1 MQQIFG
7 FISMTG
13 QIILGLIL
21 LLGFIGVGFLIK
33 HQNKVIKHQN
43 KVDKERIWVHKK
55 TGGQYKP
62 LYVCQMKDITSRQW
76 FESIAYISLK
86 TGEIFIR
93 ERKDFL
99 KQFITLKEWDGKK
112 RSNTTGNRRFS
123 FISQ

>member
-7 FISMTG
+7 FINMTE

-21 LLGFIGVGFLIK
+21 LLSFIGVGFLIK
-33 HQNKVIKHQN
+33 YQN

-62 LYVCQMKDITSRQW
+62 LYVCQMKDITSRKW

-86 TGEIFIR
+86 TGDIFIR
-93 ERKDFL
+93 ERKDFF
-99 KQFITLKEWDGKK
+99 KQFVTLKEWRTNK
-112 RSNTTGNRRFS
+112 
-123 FISQ
+123 I

>member
-33 HQNKVIKHQN
+33 HQNKV
-43 KVDKERIWVHKK
+43 DKERIWVHKK

-62 LYVCQMKDITSRQW
+62 LYVCQMKDITSRKW

-86 TGEIFIR
+86 TGDIFIR
-93 ERKDFL
+93 ERKDFF
-99 KQFITLKEWDGKK
+99 KQFVTLKEWRINK
-112 RSNTTGNRRFS
+112 
-123 FISQ
+123 I

>member
-33 HQNKVIKHQN
+33 HQNKV
-43 KVDKERIWVHKK
+43 DKERIWVHKK

-62 LYVCQMKDITSRQW
+62 LYVCQMKDITSREW

-86 TGEIFIR
+86 TGDIFIR

-99 KQFITLKEWDGKK
+99 KQFVTLKEWEKIKDG
-112 RSNTTGNRRFS
+112 RND
-123 FISQ
+123 

>member
-1 MQQIFG
+1 
-7 FISMTG
+7 MTG

-21 LLGFIGVGFLIK
+21 LLACIGVGFL
-33 HQNKVIKHQN
+33 IKHQN

-99 KQFITLKEWDGKK
+99 KQFITLKEWEENGGNDKSSRGK
-112 RSNTTGNRRFS
+112 
-123 FISQ
+123 

>member
-1 MQQIFG
+1 
-7 FISMTG
+7 MTG

-21 LLGFIGVGFLIK
+21 LLCFIGVGFLIK
-33 HQNKVIKHQN
+33 YQNKA
-43 KVDKERIWVHKK
+43 DKERIWVHKK

-86 TGEIFIR
+86 TGDIFIR

-99 KQFITLKEWDGKK
+99 KQFVTLKEWEKIKDGRKD
-112 RSNTTGNRRFS
+112 
-123 FISQ
+123 

>member
-21 LLGFIGVGFLIK
+21 LLSFIGVGFL
-33 HQNKVIKHQN
+33 IKHQN
-43 KVDKERIWVHKK
+43 KVDKERIWVHKR

-99 KQFITLKEWDGKK
+99 KQFITLKEWEKEK
-112 RSNTTGNRRFS
+112 
-123 FISQ
+123 

>member
-1 MQQIFG
+1 MP
-7 FISMTG
+7 MTTG
-13 QIILGLIL
+13 YINMTEQIILGLIL
-21 LLGFIGVGFLIK
+21 LLCFIGVGFL
-33 HQNKVIKHQN
+33 IKHQN

-86 TGEIFIR
+86 TGDIFIR

-99 KQFITLKEWDGKK
+99 KQFVTLKEWRTNK
-112 RSNTTGNRRFS
+112 
-123 FISQ
+123 I

>member
-33 HQNKVIKHQN
+33 HQNKV
-43 KVDKERIWVHKK
+43 DKEGIWVRKK

-99 KQFITLKEWDGKK
+99 KQFITLKEWEKEK
-112 RSNTTGNRRFS
+112 
-123 FISQ
+123 

>member
-7 FISMTG
+7 FINMTG

-21 LLGFIGVGFLIK
+21 LLCFIGVGFL
-33 HQNKVIKHQN
+33 IKHQN

-86 TGEIFIR
+86 TGDIFIR
-93 ERKDFL
+93 ERKDFF
-99 KQFITLKEWDGKK
+99 KQFVTLKEWRTNK
-112 RSNTTGNRRFS
+112 
-123 FISQ
+123 I

>member
-21 LLGFIGVGFLIK
+21 LLGFIGVGFL
-33 HQNKVIKHQN
+33 IKHQN

-99 KQFITLKEWDGKK
+99 KQFITLKEWEKEK
-112 RSNTTGNRRFS
+112 
-123 FISQ
+123 

>member
-33 HQNKVIKHQN
+33 HQNKV
-43 KVDKERIWVHKK
+43 DKERIWVHKK
-55 TGGQYKP
+55 AGGQYKP
-62 LYVCQMKDITSRQW
+62 LYVCQMKDITNRQW

-99 KQFITLKEWDGKK
+99 KQFITLKEWEKEK
-112 RSNTTGNRRFS
+112 
-123 FISQ
+123 

>member
-21 LLGFIGVGFLIK
+21 LLGFIGVGFL
-33 HQNKVIKHQN
+33 IKHQN

-76 FESIAYISLK
+76 FESIVYISLK

-99 KQFITLKEWDGKK
+99 KQFITLKEWEKEK
-112 RSNTTGNRRFS
+112 
-123 FISQ
+123 

>member
-7 FISMTG
+7 FISMTR

-21 LLGFIGVGFLIK
+21 LLGFIGVGFL
-33 HQNKVIKHQN
+33 IKHQN

-93 ERKDFL
+93 ERKNFL
-99 KQFITLKEWDGKK
+99 KQFITLKEWEKEK
-112 RSNTTGNRRFS
+112 
-123 FISQ
+123 

>member
-33 HQNKVIKHQN
+33 HQNKV
-43 KVDKERIWVHKK
+43 DKERIWVRKK

-99 KQFITLKEWDGKK
+99 KQFITLKEWEKEK
-112 RSNTTGNRRFS
+112 
-123 FISQ
+123 

>member
-33 HQNKVIKHQN
+33 HQNKV
-43 KVDKERIWVHKK
+43 DKERIWGHKK

-99 KQFITLKEWDGKK
+99 KQFITLKEWEKEK
-112 RSNTTGNRRFS
+112 
-123 FISQ
+123 

>member
-7 FISMTG
+7 FINMTG

-21 LLGFIGVGFLIK
+21 LLCFIGVGFLIK
-33 HQNKVIKHQN
+33 YQN
-43 KVDKERIWVHKK
+43 KVDKESIWVRKK

-86 TGEIFIR
+86 TGDIFIR

-99 KQFITLKEWDGKK
+99 KQFVTLKEWRTNK
-112 RSNTTGNRRFS
+112 
-123 FISQ
+123 I

>member
-21 LLGFIGVGFLIK
+21 LLSFIGVGFLIK
-33 HQNKVIKHQN
+33 YQN

-99 KQFITLKEWDGKK
+99 KQFITLKEWEKK
-112 RSNTTGNRRFS
+112 K
-123 FISQ
+123 

>member
-33 HQNKVIKHQN
+33 HQNKV
-43 KVDKERIWVHKK
+43 DKERIWVHKK

-62 LYVCQMKDITSRQW
+62 LYVCQMKDITNRQW

-99 KQFITLKEWDGKK
+99 KQFITLKEWEKEK
-112 RSNTTGNRRFS
+112 
-123 FISQ
+123 

>member
-21 LLGFIGVGFLIK
+21 LLSFIGVGFL
-33 HQNKVIKHQN
+33 IKHQN

-99 KQFITLKEWDGKK
+99 KQFITLKEWEKEK
-112 RSNTTGNRRFS
+112 
-123 FISQ
+123 